1 MAASATPPTK
11 QIWSRDSTGLVKV
24 GTPYRALVLNFA
36 NIGLVYIMF
45 TYWLHPAFFPAS
57 NLLLS
62 IVIAELVILP
72 FMYLYALFA
81 TAMPRTGSEYIYI
94 SRTLHPAIGFACSF
108 AAALSQSF
116 WTGVGGYWIS
126 TYVLSPMLS
135 SFGQATGNSALISLG
150 ASFNNSNIALIVA
163 SVFLWLMVWLNI
175 TGLRTYFR
183 FQEINWWAGIATLL
197 VTLGVLLF
205 SSKDVFIA
213 NFNHYAQSVANLSD
227 AYNTIIKDAHANGMP
242 AAGAITLKDTLGI
255 FPIIWLVAWASTYI
269 GGEVQTPR
277 KSQLW
282 GTVGGSLL
290 YTISVLLIAAL
301 IGKTVGFEFNSAASY
316 LSYQSAGWWDR
327 FSDWPTFVL
336 WTALLIRNPIVLL
349 LVGLGMV
356 LWSYFWIPS
365 AMIIATRAIFA
376 WSFDRLVPEKL
387 SEVHPKYHS
396 PYIAVICVGA
406 IGQIFVILFAKGI
419 FNLLL
424 PNVAYMIVFLVVS
437 ICGII
442 FPYLEKTKSLFDQ
455 PGVNGRIAGI
465 PVMTLCGIAGLIY
478 FGTAFYYML
487 TVDGL
492 TTAVF
497 GVDLRAGALVLALQ
511 FIIPLVLFF
520 GLRWWRSRNGI
531 SVDTAFQTLPPD

>member
-1 MAASATPPTK
+1 MDKSSTPTK
-11 QIWSRDSTGLVKV
+11 QIWSRDSTGLVKL
-24 GTPYRALVLNFA
+24 GTPYRALILNFA

-45 TYWLHPAFFPAS
+45 TYWLHPAFFPRS
-57 NLLLS
+57 NLILS
-62 IVIAELVILP
+62 LVIAEIVILP
-72 FMYLYALFA
+72 FLYLYALFA

-94 SRTLHPAIGFACSF
+94 SRTLHPSIGFACSF

-126 TYVLSPMLS
+126 TFVLSPMLT
-135 SFGQATGNSALISLG
+135 SFGTSSGNAALANLG
-150 ASFNNSNIALIVA
+150 ARFAEPNIALIIA

-175 TGLRTYFR
+175 TGLRAYFR
-183 FQEINWWAGIATLL
+183 FQEINWWVGLATLL
-197 VTLGVLLF
+197 LTFGVLLF
-205 SSKDVFIA
+205 SSREAFVTS
-213 NFNHYAQSVANLSD
+213 FNNYAQNTAGLANAYQTVISD
-227 AYNTIIKDAHANGMP
+227 AQ
-242 AAGAITLKDTLGI
+242 AAGMQSGITVRDTLGI
-255 FPIIWLVAWASTYI
+255 FAIVWLVAWASTYI

-277 KSQLW
+277 KSQVW

-290 YTISVLLIAAL
+290 YAVCVILIAAL
-301 IGKTVGFEFNSAASY
+301 IGKTVGFEFNAAASY
-316 LSYQSAGWWDR
+316 LSYQAAGWWDR
-327 FSDWPTFVL
+327 FADWPTFVF
-336 WTALLIRNPIVLL
+336 WTGLLIHNPIVLI

-396 PYIAVICVGA
+396 PYIAVIVVGL
-406 IGQIFVILFAKGI
+406 IGQLFVILYARGI

-437 ICGII
+437 ISGIV
-442 FPYLEKTKSLFDQ
+442 FPYLKKTESVFNQ
-455 PGVNGRIAGI
+455 PGVNARIAGI
-465 PVMTLCGIAGLIY
+465 PVMTLCGIAGLIF
-478 FGTAFYYML
+478 FGLAFYYML

-497 GVDLRAGALVLALQ
+497 GVDLRAGAFVLALQ
-511 FIIPLVLFF
+511 FIIPLALFF
-520 GLRWWRSRNGI
+520 GLRWWRSRTGI
-531 SVDTAFQTLPPD
+531 LVDTAFQTLPPD